1 MLDFLRKRKRNWVII
16 LFLGAI
22 IVSFSLFV
30 GSGKI
35 GGPLGGEVADINGEP
50 ISQREFAMQYE
61 REIQR
66 YRELLREEVAHTVAT
81 AADIDDEVR
90 HLVSVL
96 RGT

>member
-35 GGPLGGEVADINGEP
+35 GDQLGAEVAEINGET
-50 ISQREFAMQYE
+50 ISQREFALH
-61 REIQR
+61 
-66 YRELLREEVAHTVAT
+66 YRARNRALPRPFKRL
-81 AADIDDEVR
+81 
-90 HLVSVL
+90 S
-96 RGT
+96 